1 MKVLL
6 FVLVCH
12 GGNMD
17 CWRTQY
23 TTECGSKASA
33 SRVFIN
39 SQERACTSG
48 RVECTAE
55 SASVYCG
62 QTHIVDAGDLD
73 YQMMVS
79 YSHPFFILCPC
90 SLPLFSTPA
99 LSFSLS
105 RLILLLFLSLSPSL
119 SLPLS
124 FSLSHSPSI
133 LFSSHMG
140 S

>member
-1 MKVLL
+1 
-6 FVLVCH
+6 
-12 GGNMD
+12 MD

-73 YQMMVS
+73 YQIMVS

-90 SLPLFSTPA
+90 SLPP
-99 LSFSLS
+99 
-105 RLILLLFLSLSPSL
+105 LFLSLSL
-119 SLPLS
+119 V
-124 FSLSHSPSI
+124 
-133 LFSSHMG
+133 
-140 S
+140 